1 MFTKIH
7 LKSDVSSGDK
17 AASNRVEA
25 VEFGTGRRMQGLK
38 EGRTASS
45 VRKKEGWGYSH
56 GDDRDP
62 KFSPSSQLD
71 SDCFSKKTNG
81 NISRKFA

>member
-1 MFTKIH
+1 MIEHVNMFTKIH

-45 VRKKEGWGYSH
+45 VRKKEGCKVRQETVEVLSIQQMKCGY
-56 GDDRDP
+56 
-62 KFSPSSQLD
+62 L
-71 SDCFSKKTNG
+71 
-81 NISRKFA
+81 

>member
-45 VRKKEGWGYSH
+45 VRKKEGCKVRQETVEVLSIQQMKCGY
-56 GDDRDP
+56 
-62 KFSPSSQLD
+62 L
-71 SDCFSKKTNG
+71 
-81 NISRKFA
+81 